1 MEEFFKQLTK
11 QIKDCEKIIFMTH
24 QNMDLDGFASILAL
38 SEVADAFKKVNYI
51 LINNK
56 FTNTSINKS
65 LDKLKSEQLFF
76 NYIYKKDVTKVLT
89 DKTIIIVL
97 DVHKPSMV
105 EMPSLLEKCPNIIVI
120 DHHIKCK
127 QYIQNTVLNYI
138 NSNMS
143 STIEIISR
151 YLKFLNKKVNS
162 IVATMMLAGMEIDTN
177 SFNVKTN
184 ASTFSSAAF
193 LMDMGADNI
202 LKQELLKEDKD
213 EYIIRQKYIENSYM
227 LNNKIAICTLD
238 NKIVDNKI
246 LAQIAENLLQFD
258 NVEIAYAIG
267 YVSKNKVGISAR
279 SIGKYNVE
287 PIMKNLFGG
296 GHATE
301 AATQIKNV
309 NIESAL
315 NMLMNEIDK
324 DEVN

>member
-89 DKTIIIVL
+89 DRTIIIVL

-143 STIEIISR
+143 STIEIISK
-151 YLKFLNKKVNS
+151 YLKFLNKKVNP

-267 YVSKNKVGISAR
+267 YVSKNNVGISAR

>member
-38 SEVADAFKKVNYI
+38 SEVADSFKKVNYI

-89 DKTIIIVL
+89 DKAIIIVL

-143 STIEIISR
+143 STIEIISK
-151 YLKFLNKKVNS
+151 YLKFLNKKVNP

>member
-38 SEVADAFKKVNYI
+38 SEVAAAFKKVNYI

-89 DKTIIIVL
+89 DKAIIIVL

-143 STIEIISR
+143 STIEIISK
-151 YLKFLNKKVNS
+151 YLKFLNKKVNP

>member
-143 STIEIISR
+143 STIEIISK
-151 YLKFLNKKVNS
+151 YLKFLNKKVNP

-267 YVSKNKVGISAR
+267 YVSKNNVGISAR

>member
-1 MEEFFKQLTK
+1 MEDFFKQLTK

-65 LDKLKSEQLFF
+65 LDKLKSEKLFF
-76 NYIYKKDVTKVLT
+76 NYIYKKDVTKILT
-89 DKTIIIVL
+89 EKTIVIIL

-105 EMPSLLEKCPNIIVI
+105 EMPSLLEKCQNIIVI

-143 STIEIISR
+143 STIEIISK
-151 YLKFLNKKVNS
+151 YLKFLNKKVNP

-184 ASTFSSAAF
+184 SSTFYSAAF

-238 NKIVDNKI
+238 NKVVDNKI

>member
-143 STIEIISR
+143 STIEIISK
-151 YLKFLNKKVNS
+151 YLKFLNKKVNP

>member
-193 LMDMGADNI
+193 LMDIGADNI

>member
-89 DKTIIIVL
+89 DRTIIIVL

-143 STIEIISR
+143 STIDIISK
-151 YLKFLNKKVNS
+151 YFKFLNKKVNP

-267 YVSKNKVGISAR
+267 YVSKNNVGISAR

>member
-105 EMPSLLEKCPNIIVI
+105 EMPSLLEKCQNIIVI

-143 STIEIISR
+143 STIEIISK
-151 YLKFLNKKVNS
+151 YLKFLNKKVNP

>member
-89 DKTIIIVL
+89 DKAIIIVL

-143 STIEIISR
+143 STIEIISK
-151 YLKFLNKKVNS
+151 YLKFLNKKVNP

-213 EYIIRQKYIENSYM
+213 EYIIRQKYIENSHM

>member
-89 DKTIIIVL
+89 DKAIIIVL

-151 YLKFLNKKVNS
+151 YLKFLNKKVNP

>member
-65 LDKLKSEQLFF
+65 LNKLKSEQLFF

-89 DKTIIIVL
+89 DKAIIIVL

-143 STIEIISR
+143 STIEIISK
-151 YLKFLNKKVNS
+151 YLKFLNKKVNP

>member
-56 FTNTSINKS
+56 FTNTSINRS

-143 STIEIISR
+143 STIEIISK
-151 YLKFLNKKVNS
+151 YLKFLNKKVNP

>member
-89 DKTIIIVL
+89 DKAIIIVL

-143 STIEIISR
+143 STIEIISK
-151 YLKFLNKKVNS
+151 YLKFLNKKVNP

-309 NIESAL
+309 NIE
-315 NMLMNEIDK
+315 
-324 DEVN
+324 

>member
-151 YLKFLNKKVNS
+151 YLKFLNKKVNP

-193 LMDMGADNI
+193 LMDIGADNI

-324 DEVN
+324 YEVN

>member
-1 MEEFFKQLTK
+1 
-11 QIKDCEKIIFMTH
+11 
-24 QNMDLDGFASILAL
+24 
-38 SEVADAFKKVNYI
+38 
-51 LINNK
+51 
-56 FTNTSINKS
+56 
-65 LDKLKSEQLFF
+65 
-76 NYIYKKDVTKVLT
+76 
-89 DKTIIIVL
+89 
-97 DVHKPSMV
+97 MV

-151 YLKFLNKKVNS
+151 YLKFLNKKVNP

>member
-89 DKTIIIVL
+89 DKAIIIVL

-143 STIEIISR
+143 STIEIISK
-151 YLKFLNKKVNS
+151 YLKFLNKKVNP

>member
-151 YLKFLNKKVNS
+151 YLKFLNKKVNP

>member
-89 DKTIIIVL
+89 NKAIIIVL

-143 STIEIISR
+143 STIEIISK
-151 YLKFLNKKVNS
+151 YLKFLNKKVNP

>member
-38 SEVADAFKKVNYI
+38 SEVADSFKKVNYI

-143 STIEIISR
+143 STIEIISK
-151 YLKFLNKKVNS
+151 YLKFLNKKVNP

>member
-105 EMPSLLEKCPNIIVI
+105 EMPSLLEKCQNIIVI

-143 STIEIISR
+143 RTIEIISK
-151 YLKFLNKKVNS
+151 YLKFLNKKVNP